1 MIDKDVVI
9 KVARLARI
17 EIDHKNLTSLSK
29 ELSDII
35 DFVDQ
40 LNEVKVDNI
49 EPFQNM
55 SFEDN
60 AFREDIITD
69 GNEIEKIITNAPSST
84 ENFFSVPKVIE

>member
-9 KVARLARI
+9 KVAKLARI
-17 EIDHKNLTSLSK
+17 EIDDKNLINLSK

-55 SFEDN
+55 NFEDN
-60 AFREDIITD
+60 HLREDIVKE
-69 GNEIEKIITNAPSST
+69 GNEIKKIISNAPSSI
-84 ENFFSVPKVIE
+84 EGFFSVPKVIE

>member
-9 KVARLARI
+9 KVAKLAKI
-17 EIDHKNLTSLSK
+17 EIDQSNLTSLSK

-49 EPFQNM
+49 EPFQNI
-55 SFEDN
+55 SFQEN
-60 AFREDIITD
+60 AFREDIITE
-69 GNEIEKIITNAPSST
+69 GNEIKKIMINAPSSI
-84 ENFFSVPKVIE
+84 EDFFSVPKVIE